1 VNLDTIPQQPGAS
14 SAEGSSVDHA
24 SVDLQFDL
32 RKIEEEDKSGV
43 ETSSLE
49 DVEITED
56 EGSEYTSQLPKSSNT
71 KSNRYAGDV
80 GGGPPE

>member
-1 VNLDTIPQQPGAS
+1 M
-14 SAEGSSVDHA
+14 
-24 SVDLQFDL
+24 

-80 GGGPPE
+80 GGGPPEQPRHGDSTTSNIEGSD